1 MEFRFKD
8 KESPCSY
15 VTVLSKYLHVS
26 DCGSDVTIV
35 TGHY

>member
-15 VTVLSKYLHVS
+15 VAALSKHLHVS
-26 DCGSDVTIV
+26 GYGSDIAMVTV
-35 TGHY
+35 HC